1 MSAVTDISSRY
12 LRLAIANFERAERA
26 DCPQLQAKFREMA
39 GEYRDMALRL
49 LDRQWNAEPRAKSHR
64 R

>member
-49 LDRQWNAEPRAKSHR
+49 LVVFA
-64 R
+64 